1 MPALILVISLCH
13 LLSVCSLL
21 PFPFSVD
28 FSALCDLQVVYV
40 DSNVGIHSIPASLT
54 GIETIGLHDCNVAFS
69 KRAGGGGGGLDGA
82 YQLLGPQDMIA
93 PLTELS
99 ARAVHS
105 LLKSEIVCY

>member
-13 LLSVCSLL
+13 LLSVRSLL

-28 FSALCDLQVVYV
+28 FSALSNLQVVYV
-40 DSNVGIHSIPASLT
+40 DSNVGINSIPASLT
-54 GIETIGLHDCNVAFS
+54 GIETIGLHDCDVAFS
-69 KRAGGGGGGLDGA
+69 KRAGGGLDGA
-82 YQLLGPQDMIA
+82 YRLLGPQDMIA

-105 LLKSEIVCY
+105 LLESEIVCY